1 MIMKYFYNLT
11 FKEKILFFTIILF
24 IAVSCCGCV
33 CVETIATVIGVRTS
47 SELYGIYE
55 AGDVIAENYKA
66 NCIFVTL
73 PLSILQIFTL
83 RKKPKI
89 RFLNI
94 VFATICLLCS
104 VCYRNFL
111 DLFQQVTAVMGGLYT
126 YAFKITLFGYLA
138 IILALA
144 NVVLQIILYKNY
156 KTSERGVA

>member
-1 MIMKYFYNLT
+1 MNFIKNLS
-11 FKEKILFFTIILF
+11 FKEKLSLICIIFFVS
-24 IAVSCCGCV
+24 VSCCGCI
-33 CVETIATVIGVRTS
+33 CVETNATVIGVRTS

>member
-1 MIMKYFYNLT
+1 MNFIKNLS
-11 FKEKILFFTIILF
+11 FKEKLSLICIIFFVS
-24 IAVSCCGCV
+24 VSCCGCI
-33 CVETIATVIGVRTS
+33 CVETNATVSGITG
-47 SELYGIYE
+47 EYGIYE

-83 RKKPKI
+83 LKKPKI